1 MKNKFWG
8 ANVVILLH
16 LIKKEKELSPCFSY
30 NPHSK
35 ELKIK
40 MIYLHI
46 AVPEEEE
53 SLHIP
58 SFWMHTKKVD
68 NCSFLMRHAVS
79 YLLK

>member
-8 ANVVILLH
+8 GQHGYSTSLDQER
-16 LIKKEKELSPCFSY
+16 KKKLSPCFSY

-46 AVPEEEE
+46 TVPEEEE
-53 SLHIP
+53 SLHIQVFGCTP
-58 SFWMHTKKVD
+58 RKWTIAHS
-68 NCSFLMRHAVS
+68 
-79 YLLK
+79 